1 MSHSAFG
8 TTKSALK
15 ITQTLAAN
23 QSLIQRKAGD
33 GQSNHNEQV
42 KIK

>member
-1 MSHSAFG
+1 MSHNAFG
-8 TTKSALK
+8 TIKSALTFTK
-15 ITQTLAAN
+15 HFLQT
-23 QSLIQRKAGD
+23 QSLIQRKTGD